1 LPLCGTPR
9 PVDARRFPTDDP
21 YMSETLLLLTGK
33 LAEPALRQVV
43 APLVEKGLAVRIEVL
58 GISVAALMHVDW
70 VARKLPSLP
79 GTFSRVLV
87 PGWCQG
93 ELGTLATKWGC
104 PVERG
109 PKDLLDLPEFL
120 GRGSKPPAD
129 LSRHSI
135 EILAEINHAPRL
147 SEAELMRQSLALAGD
162 GADLIDLGCIPGES
176 WRDIGDAVRRLRDAG
191 LRVSVDSFDRDEVE
205 RAVSAGAELVLSAN
219 ATNRDWAFALPA
231 EFVLVPDDPRE
242 LQTLDA
248 TQDAA
253 KTAGRRFRLDPILE
267 PVGFGF
273 AASLDRYAR
282 TRRTYPEAPMLMG
295 IGNVTELAEVDSA
308 GVNFLLAAICEEL
321 RIGSVLTTQVIHWA
335 RTSVKEFDIARRLAA
350 YAIRE
355 RRLPK
360 HVDAG
365 LVMLRD
371 GRPTELGAE
380 GLAELGRNIRDPNYR
395 IFAERGEIHVLNR
408 DGYWHGRD
416 PYEVFD
422 RLGPLEPS
430 HAFYLGYEFAKAK
443 TALTL
448 GKRYRQD
455 EALAWGFMTEPEESA
470 LHRRKQERNS
480 QSEADET

>member
-1 LPLCGTPR
+1 
-9 PVDARRFPTDDP
+9 
-21 YMSETLLLLTGK
+21 MSESLLLVTGR

-43 APLVEKGLAVRIEVL
+43 APLVERGLAARIEVL
-58 GISVAALMHVDW
+58 GISVAALMHAEW
-70 VARKLPSLP
+70 VARKLPELP
-79 GTFSRVLV
+79 GSFTRVLL

-93 ELGTLATKWGC
+93 DLEPLARRWGC
-104 PVERG
+104 RVERG
-109 PKDLLDLPEFL
+109 PKDLLDLPAFL

-147 SEAELMRQSLALAGD
+147 GDADLVEQSLALARD
-162 GADLIDLGCIPGES
+162 GADLIDLGCVPGES
-176 WRDIGDAVRRLRDAG
+176 WTAIGDAVRRLREAG

-205 RAVSAGAELVLSAN
+205 RAVAAGAELVLSAN
-219 ATNRDWAFALPA
+219 ASNRDWAFPLPA
-231 EFVLVPDDPRE
+231 EFVLVPDDPRD
-242 LQTLDA
+242 LDSLDA
-248 TQDAA
+248 TRDAA
-253 KTAGRRFRLDPILE
+253 LRAGRPHRLDPILE

-273 AASLDRYAR
+273 AASLERYYR
-282 TRRTYPEAPMLMG
+282 TRRTYPDSAMLMG
-295 IGNVTELAEVDSA
+295 VGNVTELAEVDSA

-335 RTSVKEFDIARRLAA
+335 RNSVREFDIARRLAA

-371 GRPTELGAE
+371 GQPRELGEEALTELR
-380 GLAELGRNIRDPNYR
+380 RNIRDPNYR

-455 EALAWGFMTEPEESA
+455 EALAWGFLTEPEESA
-470 LHRRKQERNS
+470 LHRRKEARKEAARENS
-480 QSEADET
+480 ND